1 MSIALACRPMEAKH
15 AQEWRGHC
23 LVNLERMKDL
33 RNESER
39 EGEEGGGGGRETR
52 EHGRALF
59 SHWEYPTPGWELA
72 GIRFR
77 QKIPAKSALCGGRV

>member
-39 EGEEGGGGGRETR
+39 EGEEGGGGGRETMLAAW
-52 EHGRALF
+52 GAL
-59 SHWEYPTPGWELA
+59 SSQLGLLHLGL
-72 GIRFR
+72 
-77 QKIPAKSALCGGRV
+77 L